1 MIQKT
6 ILGIVSTAS
15 ITLIATFYTLWQV
28 SNNENEALKKQI
40 LQLESAFVIDPS
52 KLKPIIEYRDK
63 KIHVIKQVPIIVDK
77 EDCKR
82 ELESVKNLIN
92 SF

>member
-6 ILGIVSTAS
+6 ILSIVSTAS
-15 ITLIATFYTLWQV
+15 ITLIVTFYTLWQI

-40 LQLESAFVIDPS
+40 LQLESAFMIDPS
-52 KLKPIIEYRDK
+52 KLKPVIEYRDK
-63 KIHVIKQVPIIVDK
+63 KIHVIKQVPIIIDK
-77 EDCKR
+77 EDCKK

>member
-1 MIQKT
+1 MIQKI
-6 ILGIVSTAS
+6 ILSIVSTAS
-15 ITLIATFYTLWQV
+15 ITLIATFYTLWQI

-40 LQLESAFVIDPS
+40 LQLESAFVLDPS
-52 KLKPIIEYRDK
+52 KLKPIVEYRDK
-63 KIHVIKQVPIIVDK
+63 KIHIIKQIPVILDK

-82 ELESVKNLIN
+82 ELENVKNLIN

>member
-1 MIQKT
+1 MTQKT
-6 ILGIVSTAS
+6 ILSIVSTAS
-15 ITLIATFYTLWQV
+15 ITLIVTFYTLWQI
-28 SNNENEALKKQI
+28 SNNENQALKKQI

-63 KIHVIKQVPIIVDK
+63 KIQVIKQVPIIVDK

>member
-15 ITLIATFYTLWQV
+15 ITLITTFYTLWQI

-52 KLKPIIEYRDK
+52 KLKPLVEYRDK
-63 KIHVIKQVPIIVDK
+63 KVHIIKRVPVIIDK

-82 ELESVKNLIN
+82 ELESVQNLIN

>member
-1 MIQKT
+1 MIQKI
-6 ILGIVSTAS
+6 ILSIVSTAS
-15 ITLIATFYTLWQV
+15 ITLIATFYTLWQI

-40 LQLESAFVIDPS
+40 LQLESAFVLDPS
-52 KLKPIIEYRDK
+52 KLKPIVEYRDK
-63 KIHVIKQVPIIVDK
+63 KIHIIKQIPVIIDK

-82 ELESVKNLIN
+82 ELENVKNLIN